1 MLKLFNTLKSQV
13 SIKYI
18 NGFTGALLLMFI
30 VVHFVGN
37 MQLFIGED
45 AFNGYAYKLESLGLI
60 TWILELGLV
69 GIFLLHAISGVT
81 VYFRKLS
88 KRPIKYA
95 IQKSAGG
102 KSKQTFSSNTM
113 IVTGSLML
121 IFLILHV
128 ATMKF
133 GLGAMEEYITTLHN
147 MDVKDLNRWTIENF
161 QNINI
166 SIAYIVIMILLGFHL
181 RHGFWS
187 AFQSL
192 GLMNDK
198 YSKFVYIVALIF
210 AVFVAFGFILIPIWA
225 FFTGGISLVD
235 LLQ

>member
-1 MLKLFNTLKSQV
+1 MLKFFNILKSQV

-18 NGFTGALLLMFI
+18 NGFTGVLLLMFI

-37 MQLFIGED
+37 MQLFIGAD

-69 GIFLLHAISGVT
+69 GIFLLHIIAGAT
-81 VYFRKLS
+81 VYFRKLT
-88 KRPIKYA
+88 KRPVKYA

-102 KSKQTFSSNTM
+102 KSKQTFSSKTM
-113 IVTGSLML
+113 IITGSLMA
-121 IFLILHV
+121 IFIVLHV

-133 GLGAMEEYITTLHN
+133 GLGMLQEYETTLN
-147 MDVKDLNRWTIENF
+147 NIQVDDLNRWVIENF

-166 SIAYIVIMILLGFHL
+166 ALAYIAILVFLGFHL

-192 GLMNDK
+192 GLMNEK
-198 YSKFVYIVALIF
+198 YTKFVYPAAIIF
-210 AVFVAFGFILIPIWA
+210 AVCIAAGFIAIPVWA
-225 FFTGGISLVD
+225 FFTHGTSLVN